1 MAKLTD
7 EEKKV
12 MQDVLQ
18 QMKNDFNGCPLFEG
32 REKGSLDD
40 LTDKELHIEDIY
52 PLEDYHCV
60 VFEEIPDYYFLTG
73 GALKD
78 MCNKYEKLFV
88 VGRCISIQPMVKTK
102 GRRDFRP
109 IRVLG

>member
-1 MAKLTD
+1 MAKLTED
-7 EEKKV
+7 ERKE
-12 MQDVLQ
+12 MNDILQ

-40 LTDKELHIEDIY
+40 LTGKELHIEDLY

-60 VFEEIPDYYFLTG
+60 IFEELPDFYFLTG

-78 MCNKYEKLFV
+78 LCNKYDPKFV
-88 VGRCISIQPMVKTK
+88 RGRCIQLQPMVKTK

-109 IRVLG
+109 IRIIG